1 MYVHMKIL
9 LLSIKG
15 AAKKHENLIFLT
27 NFAQTRTRRQR
38 IKNSTRQMFRFSM
51 ETISPESVE
60 QELLAALT
68 LHGFEDGIIRMFY
81 RLILRYPYRNS

>member
-1 MYVHMKIL
+1 
-9 LLSIKG
+9 
-15 AAKKHENLIFLT
+15 
-27 NFAQTRTRRQR
+27 
-38 IKNSTRQMFRFSM
+38 MFRFSM